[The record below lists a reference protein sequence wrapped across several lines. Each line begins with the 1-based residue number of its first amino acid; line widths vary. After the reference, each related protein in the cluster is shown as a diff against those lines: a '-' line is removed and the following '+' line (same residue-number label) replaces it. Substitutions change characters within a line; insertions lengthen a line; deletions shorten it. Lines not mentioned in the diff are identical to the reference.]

1 MVKLRSVEAAIRV
14 QFPLVT
20 HQTKYLSCALLA
32 MPEDLGY
39 YRPMDLSQLKS
50 ILANEPKYRLKQAKE
65 AVFKNLATNWSEATN
80 LPPKLRKELNEKC
93 PLKINGRIIQPAN
106 NNIADDRAAGAVK
119 AIIIL
124 ADGLK
129 TESVLMPHK
138 GERFTVCVSSQVG
151 CPLGCAFCATGASG
165 FHRNLTAMEIVE
177 QVLFFARHLKK
188 TSAKKIT
195 NVVYMGMGEPFL
207 NYDNVL
213 ASIKILNDKDGLNI
227 GARKISVST
236 SGLTEGIKKL
246 AEEKL
251 QVNLAISLHSPETDL
266 RSALMPVNRKYPLKN
281 VLATVDNYIQKT
293 SRQVMFEYILLK
305 GVNDTPAHAE
315 KLAKLMKKPLYFVNL
330 ILYNPIGRR
339 ELKPS
344 APKDIKKFKEI
355 LERAGVPVSERYRF
369 GREIKAACGQLA
381 VNGKYK

>member
-1 MVKLRSVEAAIRV
+1 
-14 QFPLVT
+14 
-20 HQTKYLSCALLA
+20 
-32 MPEDLGY
+32 
-39 YRPMDLSQLKS
+39 MDLSRLEL
-50 ILANEPKYRLKQAKE
+50 ILANQPKYRLKQAKE
-65 AVFKNLATNWSEATN
+65 AVFKNLAANWSETTN
-80 LPPKLRKELNEKC
+80 LPPKLIKELNKKC
-93 PLKINGRIIQPAN
+93 PLQINGRIIQS
-106 NNIADDRAAGAVK
+106 AGHDTAK

-129 TESVLMPHK
+129 IESVLMPHQRK
-138 GERFTVCVSSQVG
+138 RFTVCVSSQVG
-151 CPLGCAFCATGASG
+151 CPLGCKFCATGASG
-165 FHRNLTAMEIVE
+165 FRRNLTAMEIVE

-188 TSAKKIT
+188 TSAEKIT

-236 SGLTEGIKKL
+236 SGLIEGIKKL
-246 AEEKL
+246 AEENL

-281 VLATVDNYIQKT
+281 VLTAADDYIRKT
-293 SRQVMFEYILLK
+293 SRKVMFEYILLK

-315 KLAKLMKKPLYFVNL
+315 KLAKLMQKPLYFVNL
-330 ILYNPIGRR
+330 ILYNPAGRQGL
-339 ELKPS
+339 EPS
-344 APKDIKKFKEI
+344 TAKDVKKFKEI

-381 VNGKYK
+381 ANC

>member
-1 MVKLRSVEAAIRV
+1 
-14 QFPLVT
+14 
-20 HQTKYLSCALLA
+20 
-32 MPEDLGY
+32 MPEDLEY
-39 YRPMDLSQLKS
+39 YRPMDLSRLES
-50 ILANEPKYRLKQAKE
+50 ILANEPKYRFKQTKE
-65 AVFKNLATNWSEATN
+65 AVFKNLTEDWSEATN
-80 LPPKLRKELNEKC
+80 LSPKLRNELNKKC
-93 PLKINGRIIQPAN
+93 PLKINGGIVQPVK
-106 NNIADDRAAGAVK
+106 DGGAVK

-129 TESVLMPHK
+129 TETVLMPHK

-151 CPLGCAFCATGASG
+151 CPLGCVFCETGASG
-165 FHRNLTAMEIVE
+165 FFRNLTATEIVE
-177 QVLFFARHLKK
+177 QILFFARRLKK
-188 TSAKKIT
+188 ISAKKIT

-213 ASIKILNDKDGLNI
+213 ASIRILNDKDGLNI
-227 GARKISVST
+227 GARKISIST

-266 RSALMPVNRKYPLKN
+266 RSALMPVNKKYPLKN
-281 VLATVDNYIQKT
+281 VLAAADDYIRKT

-305 GVNDTPAHAE
+305 GANDTPAHAE
-315 KLAKLMKKPLYFVNL
+315 KLAKLMRKPLYFVNL
-330 ILYNPIGRR
+330 ILYNPTGRKG
-339 ELKPS
+339 LKPS
-344 APKDIKKFKEI
+344 AAKDVKKFKEI

-381 VNGKYK
+381 AGCPLK

>member
-1 MVKLRSVEAAIRV
+1 ME
-14 QFPLVT
+14 
-20 HQTKYLSCALLA
+20 
-32 MPEDLGY
+32 
-39 YRPMDLSQLKS
+39 S
-50 ILANEPKYRLKQAKE
+50 ILANEPKYRLKQIKE
-65 AVFKNLATNWSEATN
+65 AIFKNLAEDWSEATS

-93 PLKINGRIIQPAN
+93 PLKINGEIIQTAKN
-106 NNIADDRAAGAVK
+106 NAAGAAK

-129 TESVLMPHK
+129 IESVLMPHK

-151 CPLGCAFCATGASG
+151 CPLGCVFCATGASG
-165 FHRNLTAMEIVE
+165 FRRNLTAMEITE

-195 NVVYMGMGEPFL
+195 NVVFMGMGEPFL

-213 ASIKILNDKDGLNI
+213 ASIRILNDKDGLNI

-236 SGLTEGIKKL
+236 SGLIEGIEKL

-251 QVNLAISLHSPETDL
+251 RVNLAISLHSPETDL

-281 VLATVDNYIQKT
+281 VLVAADNYIRKT

-315 KLAKLMKKPLYFVNL
+315 KLAKLMRKPLYFVNL
-330 ILYNPIGRR
+330 ILYNPIGRKG
-339 ELKPS
+339 LKPS
-344 APKDIKKFKEI
+344 APRDVKKFKEI
-355 LERAGVPVSERYRF
+355 LERAGVAVSERYRF
-369 GREIKAACGQLA
+369 GRKIKAACGQLA
-381 VNGKYK
+381 ADKSFK